1 MSGSVKRSAG
11 PNRCG
16 KMSASPN
23 DLPPKKNVIVSC
35 EWHVHMICIS
45 LVRESRQLL
54 ALALLPHLQKSPHLW
69 HSCRIATVFA
79 KYNATHAQTNKDG
92 NIHQPN

>member
-1 MSGSVKRSAG
+1 MSGSVRRSAG

-35 EWHVHMICIS
+35 NWHVHMVCIC
-45 LVRESRQLL
+45 LVPESRQLL
-54 ALALLPHLQKSPHLW
+54 ALALVPHLLESPHL
-69 HSCRIATVFA
+69 VE
-79 KYNATHAQTNKDG
+79 
-92 NIHQPN
+92 